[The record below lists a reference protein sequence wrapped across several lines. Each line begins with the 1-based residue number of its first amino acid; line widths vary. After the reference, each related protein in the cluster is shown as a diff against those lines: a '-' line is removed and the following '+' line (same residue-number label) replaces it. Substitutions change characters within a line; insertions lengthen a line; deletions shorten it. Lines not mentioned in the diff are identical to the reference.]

1 MVKNKRIKIDSP
13 ILSILISPLKRK
25 KDDAMRARSFVIFS
39 KFTFHIYQFHV
50 INALG
55 GVFEGI

>member
-1 MVKNKRIKIDSP
+1 MVKNKRIKIDP
-13 ILSILISPLKRK
+13 LILSILISPLKRK
-25 KDDAMRARSFVIFS
+25 KDDAMRARSLFFLNLFFIQ
-39 KFTFHIYQFHV
+39 FHI